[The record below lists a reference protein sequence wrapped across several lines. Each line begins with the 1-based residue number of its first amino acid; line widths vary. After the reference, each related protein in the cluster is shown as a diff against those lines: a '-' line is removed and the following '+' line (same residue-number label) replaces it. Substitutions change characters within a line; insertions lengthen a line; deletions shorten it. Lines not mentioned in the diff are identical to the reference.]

1 MASRNGHPEDV
12 VIGIIGDGFGALLT
26 YTTAIYLGFRPEQ
39 IGIFGENT
47 NPVQTYQQF
56 AWNLGQTVLRSESE
70 SHFLPADW
78 PTFAQMDAAARFS
91 PAPLFRSA
99 GRKFNPGVPEIL
111 TRGRRWSPS
120 SSASRSGCSAAS
132 RSAGWSASRARRRT
146 SRSTTRTRT
155 CSGAASTL

>member
-12 VIGIIGDGFGALLT
+12 VIGIIGDGFGAILT
-26 YTTAIYLGFRPEQ
+26 YTTAVYLGFRPEQ

-70 SHFLPADW
+70 SHFTPADW
-78 PTFAQMDAAARFS
+78 PTFAQMDAAARRS
-91 PAPLFRSA
+91 LAPLFRSA

-111 TRGRRWSPS
+111 TE
-120 SSASRSGCSAAS
+120 AAVVEP
-132 RSAGWSASRARRRT
+132 RARLREARARRREGRLDHPRAGAAGRT
-146 SRSTTRTRT
+146 SRCTTRTRT
-155 CSGAASTL
+155 WSVAASTA